1 MLTHLLITFS
11 LCGPC
16 STKDTIHDVVDPTPF
31 IALWKGA
38 SAQGKLDTRAVH
50 DTLFQQWFAAI
61 QDARPDD
68 AHPWAQRAYWLHAW
82 HGWFLIVA
90 NRYAGKRTL
99 SVDSTWRTRDTVV
112 IAGYRHTLE
121 SLEGRV
127 RECFGTCAS
136 ALLLGTGNVAGFPLL
151 QDMPRATTVERAL
164 RHRTR
169 SLARSERFVL
179 WDPGDDVLHVHR
191 SFERLET
198 AMVKEAGSVVAFL
211 LPFMSDAM
219 AAAVA
224 LRAAKVRIFY
234 ADVLDRWHRRY

>member
-16 STKDTIHDVVDPTPF
+16 PAKDTIRDIVDPTPF

-38 SAQGKLDTRAVH
+38 SEQGKLDTRAVH
-50 DTLFQQWFAAI
+50 DTTFQRWFSAI
-61 QDARPDD
+61 QNAHPDD
-68 AHPWAQRAYWLHAW
+68 GHPWAQRAYWLHAW
-82 HGWFLIVA
+82 HGWFLVVA
-90 NRYAGKRTL
+90 NRNAGKRTL
-99 SVDSTWRTRDTVV
+99 NVDSTWRTRDTVV
-112 IAGYRHTLE
+112 IAGQYHTLE
-121 SLEGRV
+121 SLENRV
-127 RECFGTCAS
+127 QESFGTCAA

-151 QDMPRATTVERAL
+151 QDMPRASMIERAL

-179 WDPGDDVLHVHR
+179 WDPGDDALHLHR
-191 SFERLET
+191 SFQRLEV
-198 AMVKEAGSVVAFL
+198 AMVKEAGSVLAFL
-211 LPFMSDAM
+211 LPYMSDAM

-224 LRAAKVRIFY
+224 LRATKARVFY